1 MLGSILKHWRDLRGM
16 SQLDLAL
23 EASVSARHL
32 SFIESGRT
40 RPSAAMVLRLSEAL
54 ALPLRE
60 RNALLLAAGYAPR
73 FSESD
78 WSSSSLEAVRAAAKL
93 ILHNHEPYPAIVL
106 DSSFNVLEA
115 NAAAWS
121 LLGTEATQTAINM
134 VDAVFLPGPI
144 RDSIENWDEIANYFI
159 HRLRQSV
166 RFRGTNSA
174 VAAKLKQALSA
185 PGVKS
190 LIDQPLGTTNT
201 VLLPVVLQSN
211 GETTRWFTTIT
222 SFGGAMDALAEEIMI
237 EQFHPA

>member
-1 MLGSILKHWRDLRGM
+1 MLGSILKYWRDLRGM

-40 RPSAAMVLRLSEAL
+40 HPSAAMILKLSEAL

-60 RNALLLAAGYAPR
+60 RNALMLAAGHAPR

-78 WSSSSLEAVRAAAKL
+78 WSSGSLEAVRAAAKL

-115 NAAAWS
+115 NTAAWS
-121 LLGTEATQTAINM
+121 LLGTEAAQTATNL
-134 VDAVFLPGPI
+134 VDIVFLPGSI
-144 RDSIENWDEIANYFI
+144 RDSIENWDEVATYFI
-159 HRLRQSV
+159 HRLRQAV
-166 RFRGTNSA
+166 RFRGNNSA
-174 VAAKLKQALSA
+174 VAEKLRLALSA
-185 PGVKS
+185 SGVQS
-190 LIDQPLGTTNT
+190 ILDQPPGLADT
-201 VLLPVVLQSN
+201 VLLPVVLQRN